1 MLRWL
6 FRRIDAVRN
15 AARRRLWRPSHALGR
30 LGEDIAHRF
39 LQQRGYVVVE
49 RNWTT
54 LSAVGEV
61 DLIAW
66 DDGILV
72 FVEVKSRASS
82 EFGNPERAIDH
93 VKRAAMKA
101 AAIWYCRLLKVP
113 TWRCRYDLITVV
125 FDKPPVVHHY
135 PGRLLTPYRDRVS

>member
-6 FRRIDAVRN
+6 FRHLDAARN
-15 AARRRLWRPSHALGR
+15 AGRRRSWLPAHALGR
-30 LGEDIAHRF
+30 LGEDLAHRY

-54 LSAVGEV
+54 LSTVGEV

-82 EFGNPERAIDH
+82 EFGDPARAIDR
-93 VKRAAMKA
+93 VKRAAMKVA
-101 AAIWYCRLLKVP
+101 SMWYCRLIKVP
-113 TWRCRYDLITVV
+113 AWRCRYDLITVV
-125 FDKPPVVHHY
+125 LTDPPVIRHY
-135 PGRLLTPYRDRVS
+135 PGRLLTPSRDGVS